1 MIIQKVNTI
10 ALLLSSVVLI
20 FMLVNLI
27 IEKEKRASFITTA
40 LIGLNSILWSFFIWG
55 PQSSILNT
63 INVTILI
70 LIFLFICIS
79 LISYFPKITER
90 DLSNISQYDERNI
103 MFARNNLDSHPELY
117 KLYYRDN
124 PENEKNDIEI
134 HKKGDFAGTDKT
146 YFDKYLT
153 PAYDAAFTLLE
164 IQRKNVKIEIKKNKI
179 EYDKTKLTEAIKYL
193 AKTYGAIDLG
203 ITELKPYH
211 FYSHKGRHPEG
222 WGKKVNNSHK
232 WGIVIVVPM
241 DIEMIQKAPSIH
253 VIVESAKAYVEG
265 AKIANIIE
273 TYIKQFGYDA
283 KSHTDGNYETLCVPI
298 ALDAGLGELSR
309 MGIMIHKEYGPCI
322 RLAITTTDIDLVPTK
337 GKTHHIDSFCKICK
351 KCSDNCPTGSIEE
364 GDENKSRGFTHWSI
378 DQQKCFSFW
387 KNIGTDCGFC
397 LRVCPYTKPNT
408 LFHKI
413 IRFYISRNPLNQHI
427 ALFSDDL
434 LFGRKFKIPR
444 SNK

>member
-1 MIIQKVNTI
+1 
-10 ALLLSSVVLI
+10 
-20 FMLVNLI
+20 MLVNLI
-27 IEKEKRASFITTA
+27 IEKEKRAYIIMTSI
-40 LIGLNSILWSFFIWG
+40 IGFNSIMWSLFIWNS
-55 PQSSILNT
+55 QNAFTYTVNL
-63 INVTILI
+63 TILVF
-70 LIFLFICIS
+70 IFVFICIS
-79 LISYFPKITER
+79 LISYFPKIAER
-90 DLSNISQYDERNI
+90 ELSNISQYDERNI
-103 MFARNNLDSHPELY
+103 MFARNNLDSNPELY
-117 KLYYRDN
+117 KLYYKDN
-124 PENEKNDIEI
+124 PEKEKTDIEI
-134 HKKGDFAGTDKT
+134 HKKGDFAGPSKT

-153 PAYDAAFTLLE
+153 PAYDAAFTLLDIE
-164 IQRKNVKIEIKKNKI
+164 RENVKIEIEKKKT
-179 EYDKTKLTEAIKYL
+179 EYDKTKLTEAIKFI

-222 WGKKVNNSHK
+222 WGKKVGNSHK
-232 WGIVIVVPM
+232 WGITIVVPM
-241 DIEMIQKAPSIH
+241 DIEMIQKAPSIY

-273 TYIKQFGYDA
+273 TYIKRFGYDA

-322 RLAITTTDIDLVPTK
+322 RLAVTTTDIELVPTK
-337 GKTHHIDSFCKICK
+337 GKTQHIDSFCKICK

-364 GDENKSRGFTHWSI
+364 GDETKSRGFTHWSI
-378 DQQKCFSFW
+378 NQEKCFSFW

-413 IRFYISRNPLNQHI
+413 IRFYSSRNPLNQYI
-427 ALFSDDL
+427 ALFSDDI

-444 SNK
+444 SNKE